1 MNIRQW
7 IVISFLLI
15 FTLMQTGCASWGK
28 KLKSFLGGGSSTTEQ
43 PQQKQAALTK
53 FSETPDVSPR
63 VRRQYKR
70 TTKETLAEE
79 SALDSKAGSLWV
91 MEGQGAYLFSQ
102 NVVRLVGDPLAIT
115 LEGDPRDQL
124 TSKASVIKK
133 LLAKIEE
140 RQKARLRA
148 PAGATGDDAAKD
160 DANADKN
167 DPNAANK
174 GKDKNANT
182 AANSGGTNPA
192 ASQTPDEKATELSV
206 KTVPTRI
213 VERTLEGNYRVK
225 GTQPFMIG
233 TREYKIIVTG
243 IVRAE
248 DFNEEGISATKLLDP
263 KFDIVSARKTETQL

>member
-1 MNIRQW
+1 MNVRQLFL
-7 IVISFLLI
+7 IVFLLV
-15 FTLMQTGCASWGK
+15 FGLMNSGCASFNK
-28 KLKSFLGGGSSTTEQ
+28 KLKSWLGKGPSNVADQKPAPSTM
-43 PQQKQAALTK
+43 TK
-53 FSETPDVSPR
+53 FSDSADVAPR

-70 TTKETLAEE
+70 TTKESLSEE

-102 NVVRLVGDPLAIT
+102 NVVRLVGDPLAVA

-124 TSKASVIKK
+124 QSKASIIKK

-140 RQKARLRA
+140 RQRA
-148 PAGATGDDAAKD
+148 KMRGPAGEENADADEKTAAKD
-160 DANADKN
+160 KDS
-167 DPNAANK
+167 
-174 GKDKNANT
+174 KDKKDKAGQQQSAQQAATPTPAET
-182 AANSGGTNPA
+182 AM
-192 ASQTPDEKATELSV
+192 ELAV

-233 TREYKIIVTG
+233 AREYKIIVTG

-263 KFDIVSARKTETQL
+263 KFDIISARRKESEM